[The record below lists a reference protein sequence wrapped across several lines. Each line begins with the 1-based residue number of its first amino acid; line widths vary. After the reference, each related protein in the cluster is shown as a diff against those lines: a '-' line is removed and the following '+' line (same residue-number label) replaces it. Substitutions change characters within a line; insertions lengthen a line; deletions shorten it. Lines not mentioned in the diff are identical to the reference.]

1 MKKLFFLA
9 AFAVFGLSTMNAQDS
24 DNGSSALSEG
34 SWLIEVNTGSWA
46 TGSTAFSLTS
56 IDGNTAW
63 SAGAEAGYFVIDNL
77 AIKAGL
83 GYADDGFN
91 DGIFAYK
98 VGAKYYVDG
107 EFPLGVDFTGISQD
121 GESANWVGLQGGYAW
136 FVAPNV
142 SIEPTLRYNL
152 TLDDQKAE
160 SAFQGLIGFAFH
172 F

>member
-1 MKKLFFLA
+1 MKKLFLFA
-9 AFAVFGLSTMNAQDS
+9 AAAVLGLSNVNAQDS
-24 DNGSSALSEG
+24 DNASTALSEG
-34 SWLIEVNTGSWA
+34 SMVIEINTGSWT

-63 SAGAEAGYFVIDNL
+63 SAGAEAGYFVMDNL
-77 AIKAGL
+77 AVKAGL

-98 VGAKYYVDG
+98 VGAKYYIDG
-107 EFPLGVDFTGISQD
+107 QFPVGVDFTGVSQD
-121 GESANWVGLQGGYAW
+121 GNNANWVGVQGGYAW

-142 SIEPTLRYNL
+142 SIEPTVRYNV
-152 TLDDQKAE
+152 TLDEEKAE